1 MEYDPT
7 RMCELLVGL
16 GDVEVLSVGDEGGGP
31 LRVHVRC
38 RAARPPCG
46 GCGGLLWSDGER
58 AVVLVDLPAFGRP
71 VRLVWRKR
79 RWRCARRGCGAGT
92 VTEADREI
100 APARA
105 LLTSR
110 AARWATRQAGRG
122 RPLKDVGAE
131 LGCGWHAVNLAVQR
145 WGGALLDAD
154 TGRISEVAAL
164 GLDEHLMMRRGRF
177 RVKTWGTSIVDVGR
191 GQLLDIV
198 RGRDAKA
205 PTRWL
210 LRRRREWREA
220 IRWAVLDLSGPY
232 RAAFNA
238 AVPKARQV
246 ADPFHVVRL
255 GNDALDEV
263 RRRVQNQT
271 LGHRG
276 RKDDPLYRARKLLV
290 SASENITAHGHTK
303 LRGLL
308 DAGDP
313 YGEVRDAWHAKE
325 TLRSIYDIPCAKV
338 GAATVAQ
345 LAADLQEPGMP
356 EEINRLGRTIWNWRH
371 QISNWHAARVTNAP
385 TEAANNLIKRVKRA
399 AFGFTNFDNYRIRA
413 LLYAGKPDWTL
424 LQTLTPT

>member
-16 GDVEVLSVGDEGGGP
+16 GDVEVLSVDDEGGGP

-154 TGRISEVAAL
+154 TERISEVAAL

-210 LRRRREWREA
+210 LRRRREWRDG

-271 LGHRG
+271 LDTAAAKTTRCIGPASCSSQRRRTSPSTDTPSCG
-276 RKDDPLYRARKLLV
+276 ACSTPGTPTAR
-290 SASENITAHGHTK
+290 SATPGTPK
-303 LRGLL
+303 R
-308 DAGDP
+308 
-313 YGEVRDAWHAKE
+313 
-325 TLRSIYDIPCAKV
+325 PCAASMTFPAPKSAPPPSPSSPPTSKNRACPKRSTGS
-338 GAATVAQ
+338 GAPSPPG
-345 LAADLQEPGMP
+345 EPKSPTGTPP
-356 EEINRLGRTIWNWRH
+356 ESPTPPPKQPFSGAC
-371 QISNWHAARVTNAP
+371 QRVSTMS
-385 TEAANNLIKRVKRA
+385 
-399 AFGFTNFDNYRIRA
+399 
-413 LLYAGKPDWTL
+413 
-424 LQTLTPT
+424 LTGT